1 MGNGFSSTSNTKRS
15 AQQADRFFDRAVHAL
30 RRSDQTAA
38 LNALRA
44 ALAAHPNHVPSLNEL
59 GAVQLSG
66 GDLDAALRTF
76 ERALPWAEGHQ
87 RPQVLNNLAC
97 ALLECRCPEEALR
110 RVNEALSV
118 APGYVPAVRQRGM
131 VLHAMGQLPAAKEEL
146 LRSLTLQP
154 ADPKALVSLA
164 LVHQECDDLEAAM
177 ACAHQALALVPD
189 DHNSRWL
196 LATLLLASGRGQ
208 EAWPLYESRLFAD
221 NAVGLYA
228 YPDLEVWTPASQEA
242 PSTLL
247 VVAEQGL
254 GDCLMW
260 MRFLPLLRDRCRR
273 LEWCGPPALQP
284 LVEDLG
290 IVDRFLVPEALDD
303 ATAERFLPLLSL
315 GLALPD
321 LLNEAGDCLGA
332 LGYQPPPQ
340 QIAHWRQLRQATG
353 DSLLVG
359 LHWQGNPQAE
369 VGSPLRGR
377 SIPLEQL
384 RPLQQLPGCQWV
396 SLQYGPGVEQIS
408 QADREDWLVPWQDQV
423 DQSPGLVE
431 RGGLLAVCDLLVTT
445 DSMVAHLAGLVG
457 TPTLLLLH
465 HCPEWR
471 WRPGA
476 CPGLYPNHHP
486 LRQRAP
492 GNWQSVVA
500 EVATRISQ
508 WPTGS

>member
-1 MGNGFSSTSNTKRS
+1 MGNGFSSTSKPKRS
-15 AQQADRFFDRAVHAL
+15 AKQADRFFDRAVHAL
-30 RRSDQTAA
+30 TRSDQAAA
-38 LNALRA
+38 LNTLRA
-44 ALAAHPNHVPSLNEL
+44 ALAANPNHVPSLNEL
-59 GAVQLSG
+59 GAIQLSG
-66 GDLDAALRTF
+66 GDVDAALRTF
-76 ERALPWAEGHQ
+76 ERALSSAEGHL

-97 ALLECRCPEEALR
+97 ALLECGRYGEALR
-110 RVNEALSV
+110 RVDEAL
-118 APGYVPAVRQRGM
+118 ADAHGYVPAVRQRGM
-131 VLHAMGQLPAAKEEL
+131 VLHAMGQLPAAKGEL

-154 ADPKALVSLA
+154 ADPKALVCLA
-164 LVHQECDDLEAAM
+164 LVHQECDELEAAL
-177 ACAHQALALVPD
+177 ACAHQALALAPD

-196 LATLLLASGRGQ
+196 LATLLLACGRGQ
-208 EAWPLYESRLFAD
+208 EAWPLFESRLFAE
-221 NAVGLYA
+221 NAVGMYA

-242 PSTLL
+242 PATLL

-260 MRFLPLLRDRCRR
+260 MRFLPLLRARCRR
-273 LEWCGPPALQP
+273 LELCGPPTLQP

-290 IVDRFLVPEALDD
+290 IVDRFLVPEALAD

-321 LLNEAGDCLGA
+321 LLNEAAACLRG

-353 DSLLVG
+353 DGLLVG

-369 VGSPLRGR
+369 DRSQLRGR
-377 SIPLEQL
+377 SIPLDQL

-408 QADREDWLVPWQDQV
+408 PADRQDWLVPWQDQV
-423 DQSPGLVE
+423 DQAPGLVD
-431 RGGLLAVCDLLVTT
+431 RGALLAACDLLVTT

-476 CPGLYPNHHP
+476 CPGLYSNHHL
-486 LRQRAP
+486 LRQGAP
-492 GNWQSVVA
+492 GDWQPVVA
-500 EVATRISQ
+500 EVAARISH
-508 WPTGS
+508 WPMGG